1 MAKRTTKRTSKRS
14 AVSRIRS
21 IKRRKPTAKKVTAR
35 KPVARKKQVRTSNFA
50 KKLQK
55 EAVVITIKAA

>member
-1 MAKRTTKRTSKRS
+1 MAKRTTKRTAKRS

-21 IKRRKPTAKKVTAR
+21 IKRKKPTAKKVTAK
-35 KPVARKKQVRTSNFA
+35 KPVARKRTSNFA

>member
-1 MAKRTTKRTSKRS
+1 MAKKTTKRTAKRS

-35 KPVARKKQVRTSNFA
+35 KPIARKRTSNFA